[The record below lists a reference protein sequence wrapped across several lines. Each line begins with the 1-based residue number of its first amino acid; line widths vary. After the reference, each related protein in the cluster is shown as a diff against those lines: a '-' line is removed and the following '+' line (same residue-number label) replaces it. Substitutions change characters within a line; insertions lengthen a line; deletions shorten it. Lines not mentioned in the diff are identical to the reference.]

1 MMREL
6 KASQFRLLADVI
18 STQERRDLGAKHFN
32 KLMFLLLFVLHARSP
47 TESETVERR

>member
-18 STQERRDLGAKHFN
+18 STQKRRDLGAKHFN
-32 KLMFLLLFVLHARSP
+32 KLISILLFVLHTLSH
-47 TESETVERR
+47 TEFKTVDRR